1 MTARPRSKW
10 WVVVPLVLL
19 LPVIVTGF
27 YFARGG
33 GAGGPRAATVTW
45 TPDGVEWVQSL
56 GDDLTEREPHTSMPS
71 LERYVAESV
80 SALVTQVGL
89 DTTVRVVGDGPA
101 APAAHAI
108 RQRLHPEVGEPVP
121 VELPAVVPVPPDE
134 LRVTAAPSPG
144 AAPAPVPAPAPA
156 VTSPPQPER
165 QETVVTLS
173 WRDLRDSH
181 VPWWPATVRTGEL
194 VARVDGPRGEAT
206 ITAKLDEKPWLST
219 PPGAVGRAY
228 YAVVTADAPTAT
240 AEEARELAR
249 RLTVDALVTRLG
261 VRVASMPGGPSEIPQ
276 GAVRQQAE
284 YAVVGGGAVLDEC
297 VVRVRR
303 TYGDVWYAANLVD
316 AHSDRLDRLAR
327 IVVQEQDARKRTFAG
342 ALVALPGMMLVLGV
356 VYLGLNAVTRGYFR
370 NHLRAA
376 VVAAVAVAVVAF
388 LVVMG

>member
-1 MTARPRSKW
+1 MTASRRSKW

-19 LPVIVTGF
+19 LPVIVTGL

-33 GAGGPRAATVTW
+33 GAGGHRAAAVAW
-45 TPDGVEWVQSL
+45 TPGAVNWVQNL
-56 GDDLTEREPHTSMPS
+56 GDDLTEREPHTSMAT

-80 SALVTQVGL
+80 SATVAQVGL
-89 DTTVRVVGDGPA
+89 DTSVKVVGDGPA
-101 APAAHAI
+101 APVAHAI
-108 RQRLHPEVGEPVP
+108 RQRLNPRLGEPVP
-121 VELPAVVPVPPDE
+121 VEPSAATTVERDE
-134 LRVTAAPSPG
+134 LRIT
-144 AAPAPVPAPAPA
+144 AAPAPALSP
-156 VTSPPQPER
+156 PPQPER
-165 QETVVTLS
+165 EETLVTLS
-173 WRDLRDSH
+173 WRDLQDTQ

-194 VARVDGPRGEAT
+194 IARVEGPRGDAT

-228 YAVVTADAPTAT
+228 YAVVTADAPA
-240 AEEARELAR
+240 ASSEEAREVTR
-249 RLTVDALVTRLG
+249 RLTVDTLAARLG
-261 VRVASMPGGPSEIPQ
+261 VRVASMNGRAEVPQ
-276 GAVRQQAE
+276 GEVRRQAE
-284 YAVVGGGAVLDEC
+284 YAVVGGGAVLDQC

-327 IVVQEQDARKRTFAG
+327 VVVDQQDARKWTFAG

-370 NHLRAA
+370 THLRAA

-388 LVVMG
+388 LLVMG